1 MSEHLNGRNLFG
13 KIQRLLPPIGG
24 EADKSLALQD
34 CSFFLKW
41 VSIDLEI
48 LHYYEDADK
57 CDGNDVNNKDYVD
70 GELDDKS
77 LKQEQGG
84 SWSFWPN
91 MKPNDADEYHVGN
104 RDADDVDD
112 DGDELDDKSL
122 KQ

>member
-13 KIQRLLPPIGG
+13 KIQRLLPPKGG

-41 VSIDLEI
+41 VGIVLEI
-48 LHYYEDADK
+48 LHYNK
-57 CDGNDVNNKDYVD
+57 DVDNYDHNNVSNKDYVD

-84 SWSFWPN
+84 S
-91 MKPNDADEYHVGN
+91 
-104 RDADDVDD
+104 
-112 DGDELDDKSL
+112 
-122 KQ
+122 